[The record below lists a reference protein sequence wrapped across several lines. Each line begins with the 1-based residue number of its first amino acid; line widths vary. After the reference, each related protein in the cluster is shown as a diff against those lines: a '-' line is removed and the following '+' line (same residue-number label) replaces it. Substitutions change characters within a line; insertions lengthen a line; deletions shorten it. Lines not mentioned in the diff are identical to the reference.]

1 LQAPYSRAEK
11 ASIGF
16 FNMEKRDLTL
26 KPDSPIYHY
35 RCNRGLPN
43 LIGLKP
49 MDKKPQRARRAQRI
63 SVSKIFLN
71 LFVIFVSFVVNKY
84 AAQQAAFI

>member
-1 LQAPYSRAEK
+1 MHALLRVN
-11 ASIGF
+11 G
-16 FNMEKRDLTL
+16 EKRGLTL
-26 KPDSPIYHY
+26 RWDSSIYHY
-35 RCNRGLPN
+35 RCNPELPN

-63 SVSKIFLN
+63 SVLKRFLN